1 MGFTDASNATDDP
14 LIHASLAAQKALFRA
29 LHGASKPDW
38 LHLDLSMGQLKTL
51 MALAAQDEAHD
62 DGVNIT
68 ALAETL
74 GAGKPKTSILV
85 DQLVQLGY
93 VQRTE
98 DSEDRRRTLVT
109 LTASG
114 SELVTRLQRG
124 GGERMLRWLEQ
135 MDADD
140 LAALTRGLEAL
151 TAIVERDAG
160 DDADSAP
167 AAS

>member
-1 MGFTDASNATDDP
+1 MRQTQSSETTSA
-14 LIHASLAAQKALFRA
+14 LIHASLAAQQALY
-29 LHGASKPDW
+29 GAIQRVNKPDW
-38 LHLDLSMGQLKTL
+38 LHLDLTMGQLKTL
-51 MALAAQDEAHD
+51 MALASEDAAH
-62 DGVNIT
+62 DGVNVS

-109 LTASG
+109 LTPIG
-114 SELVTRLQRG
+114 DELVTRLQRG
-124 GGERMLRWLEQ
+124 GNERMTRWLSQ
-135 MDADD
+135 MSEDD
-140 LAALTRGLEAL
+140 LAALTRGLTAL
-151 TAIVERDAG
+151 AAIVERE
-160 DDADSAP
+160 ADTHTDETS